1 MNELKEMFGLEFPI
15 FQGGMANV
23 ATGAFAAAV
32 SNAGAMGIIGAGG
45 MDEHMLREEIRICR
59 ENTDRPFGVNLMLM
73 NPRADQLVE
82 VVTEEK
88 IPLVTTGAGNPG
100 KYMEAFKQA
109 GCRVFPVVSSVVL
122 ARRLAAAGADGL
134 IAEGYESGGHVGELT
149 TMVLVPQVAE
159 AVDIPVL
166 AAGGIA
172 SGRQL
177 AAAFVLGACGAQ
189 VGTIMLSSE
198 ECPIHPAYKEA
209 VRKAKS
215 NDTVVTGR
223 SVGAPVRILK
233 NQMAREYLKREREGA
248 EKMELEKYTLG
259 SLRRAVKEGDVKN
272 GSLMA
277 GQVSGMIQEI
287 RPVREILEQMEKEYE
302 ACMADR

>member
-1 MNELKEMFGLEFPI
+1 
-15 FQGGMANV
+15 
-23 ATGAFAAAV
+23 
-32 SNAGAMGIIGAGG
+32 
-45 MDEHMLREEIRICR
+45 
-59 ENTDRPFGVNLMLM
+59 
-73 NPRADQLVE
+73 
-82 VVTEEK
+82 
-88 IPLVTTGAGNPG
+88 
-100 KYMEAFKQA
+100 
-109 GCRVFPVVSSVVL
+109 
-122 ARRLAAAGADGL
+122 
-134 IAEGYESGGHVGELT
+134 
-149 TMVLVPQVAE
+149 
-159 AVDIPVL
+159 
-166 AAGGIA
+166 
-172 SGRQL
+172 
-177 AAAFVLGACGAQ
+177 
-189 VGTIMLSSE
+189 MLSSE